1 MQTVVDKI
9 TRSARKTMS
18 LEVTRDGKV
27 IVRAP
32 NSVSAKAIEKFV
44 EKHFQWITRKKAI
57 AADKLKKH
65 VAKTFADGESY
76 YFLGQTHKLKIV
88 DDTDLIFRFDKA
100 FYLSRSQISNARS
113 IMVSWYANQAKLIIA
128 ERVKYYSSITGIRRN
143 WLTITNARTRWGSCS
158 SKGNLCFSWRLI
170 MAPIEII
177 DYVVVHELVHVEI
190 KNHSKAFW
198 KKVESIV
205 PDYRARLKWLK
216 ENGAMLNL

>member
-44 EKHFQWITRKKAI
+44 EKHSQWIIRKKALV
-57 AADKLKKH
+57 AEKLKRH

-76 YFLGQTHKLKIV
+76 YFLGQTYKLIITE
-88 DDTDLIFRFDKA
+88 DPDLIFEFDKA
-100 FYLSRSQISNARS
+100 FYLSRSHIPKARS
-113 IMVSWYANQAKLIIA
+113 LFTRWYANQAKTIIA
-128 ERVKYYSSITGIRRN
+128 DRVKHYSSITGIRRN
-143 WLTITNARTRWGSCS
+143 WLTITNAQTRWGSCS
-158 SKGNLCFSWRLI
+158 HKGNLCFSWRLI
-170 MAPIEII
+170 MAPLEII
-177 DYVVVHELVHVEI
+177 DYVVVHELVHVQI
-190 KNHSKAFW
+190 KDHSKVFW